1 MLSIT
6 PVSVAGYEWVA
17 IGRDMKNGLKA
28 IIAVHDTTL
37 GPALGGC
44 RMWPYSGEEEA
55 LKDVLRLARG
65 MTYKAAVAGLPL
77 GGGKAVIIGDSKMNK
92 SQALLRAFGRFVHSL
107 GGVYITAED
116 VGTCQ
121 QDMDIIRKE
130 TPHVVGVSPEF
141 VGSGDPSPFTALGV
155 FYGMKAAAGFVWG
168 SDELEDRVVAVQGVG
183 HVGYNLCRL
192 LHMSG
197 ARLIVSDIYPDS
209 AGAAARDFGASVVP
223 PGEIYRQQADIF
235 APCALGAVV
244 NNNTVN
250 QLRCRVVAGAAN
262 NVLAGDRH
270 GDVLQKRGILYVPD
284 YVINAGGLI
293 NVADEL
299 QGYSR
304 DRVAGRVNGIYHTVK
319 EILNRAQ
326 KAGKPPF
333 RAAGDLAEE
342 RIRQAKQKQ
351 VAEV

>member
-6 PVSVAGYEWVA
+6 PVSVADYEWVA
-17 IGRDMKNGLKA
+17 IGRDMRSGLKA
-28 IIAVHDTTL
+28 IIAVHNTTL

-44 RMWPYSGEEEA
+44 RMWPYSSEEEA

-65 MTYKAAVAGLPL
+65 MTCKAAVAGLPL
-77 GGGKAVIIGDSKMNK
+77 GGGKAVIIGDSKRDK
-92 SQALLRAFGRFVHSL
+92 SEALLRAFGRFVHSL
-107 GGVYITAED
+107 GGMYITAED

-121 QDMDIIRKE
+121 QDMDLIRKE

-155 FYGMKAAAGFVWG
+155 FCGLKAAAEFIWG
-168 SDELEDRVVAVQGVG
+168 NPDLNGRVVAVQGVG

-192 LHMSG
+192 LHE
-197 ARLIVSDIYPDS
+197 
-209 AGAAARDFGASVVP
+209 AGASLVVCDVYPESASMAADHFGAQVVA
-223 PGEIYRQQADIF
+223 PGEIYHQPADIF

-250 QLRCRVVAGAAN
+250 RLRCRVVAGAAN
-262 NVLAGDRH
+262 NVLEADRH

-299 QGYSR
+299 QGYNR
-304 DRVAGRVNGIYHTVK
+304 DRVAARINGIYHTVK
-319 EILNRAQ
+319 EILGRAQ

-333 RAAGDLAEE
+333 RAAMDLAGE

-351 VAEV
+351 VVEV